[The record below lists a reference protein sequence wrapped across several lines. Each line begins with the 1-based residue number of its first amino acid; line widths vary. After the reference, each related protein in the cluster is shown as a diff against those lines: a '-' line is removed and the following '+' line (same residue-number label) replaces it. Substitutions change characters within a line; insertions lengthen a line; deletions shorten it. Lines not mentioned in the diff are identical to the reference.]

1 MHHLNGYISY
11 LCVMTKE
18 IVMTL
23 EKEEIRKRRKLLDRV
38 DREIIRDLLA
48 IITLQVTI
56 DSGVKHS
63 RSESLREVL
72 LKFYERKPEV
82 RKQILQADEK
92 RNLKEL
98 K

>member
-1 MHHLNGYISY
+1 MS
-11 LCVMTKE
+11 
-18 IVMTL
+18 L
-23 EKEEIRKRRKLLDRV
+23 EKEESRKRRQLLDKV
-38 DREIIRDLLA
+38 DREITRDLLS

-56 DSGVKHS
+56 ETGIKHS

-82 RKQILQADEK
+82 RRQILLADER

-98 K
+98 KP